1 MGNVQEA
8 SPFTSPFPPIL
19 PSLLWG
25 VVVAQNPPVCYGA
38 EEGVRAVPDPLLP
51 SAVCMVISSSLRDK
65 PTAQQSRDSEAEQ
78 CPIIPALGARGH
90 SLTRGLHVPG
100 QMAPQTPLA
109 GPVTL
114 LGEFDTCQQFWL
126 SAFVSYQQHSCLKYW
141 EELRVRPGQCC
152 PLRAPCWGSAG
163 GYKGTWTF
171 MCGVRFCSLG
181 LPTCIPHL
189 VW

>member
-19 PSLLWG
+19 PSLLRG

-38 EEGVRAVPDPLLP
+38 EEGVRAIPDPLLP

-109 GPVTL
+109 GPVAL
-114 LGEFDTCQQFWL
+114 LGEFDTSAVLAGRFREL
-126 SAFVSYQQHSCLKYW
+126 SAAQLL
-141 EELRVRPGQCC
+141 EILG
-152 PLRAPCWGSAG
+152 RAPRA
-163 GYKGTWTF
+163 
-171 MCGVRFCSLG
+171 
-181 LPTCIPHL
+181 P
-189 VW
+189 